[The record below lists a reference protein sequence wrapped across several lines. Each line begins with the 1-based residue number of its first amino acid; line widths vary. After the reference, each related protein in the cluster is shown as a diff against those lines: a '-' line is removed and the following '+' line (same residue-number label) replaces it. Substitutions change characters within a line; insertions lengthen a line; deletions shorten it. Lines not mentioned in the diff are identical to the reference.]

1 MSKPQSTPSG
11 LTQSI
16 SPALTPPPAST
27 STSPSPSTTPSPAV
41 SPPPITSASIVATHA
56 TTPPPPPPATTST
69 PIPDD
74 VKHPLENRWAMWYD
88 VATGSKKRGVS
99 EQQQHDSWG
108 DNLKRILEFG
118 TVEDFWG
125 MYHHLKVPHEI
136 QAGSNYYLF
145 KAGVM
150 PAWEDPANEK
160 GGEWILK
167 VFPNKHALID
177 DLWLNTLLAMIGE
190 QFEDFS
196 AHICGAV
203 LSIRKQGDRIT
214 LWIKDFRNEAAVKR
228 IGEVFKSKFEVEDLP
243 KIEFFTHDD
252 MKKKTTPARHLL

>member
-1 MSKPQSTPSG
+1 
-11 LTQSI
+11 
-16 SPALTPPPAST
+16 
-27 STSPSPSTTPSPAV
+27 
-41 SPPPITSASIVATHA
+41 
-56 TTPPPPPPATTST
+56 
-69 PIPDD
+69 
-74 VKHPLENRWAMWYD
+74 
-88 VATGSKKRGVS
+88 
-99 EQQQHDSWG
+99 
-108 DNLKRILEFG
+108 
-118 TVEDFWG
+118 

-177 DLWLNTLLAMIGE
+177 DLWLNTVCKIEFVMLCNVQQLLAMIGE

-203 LSIRKQGDRIT
+203 LSIRKQGDRIS
-214 LWIKDFRNEAAVKR
+214 A
-228 IGEVFKSKFEVEDLP
+228 FEFLSN
-243 KIEFFTHDD
+243 
-252 MKKKTTPARHLL
+252 LN